1 MKKRNRPKQANVDKL
16 IVYLNK
22 TKDESNKLGA
32 SSSK

>member
-1 MKKRNRPKQANVDKL
+1 MKKRKQPKQANVEKL

-22 TKDESNKLGA
+22 TKNEPNKLGT